1 MKIFVENL
9 EFVGHHGVYE
19 EEQREGRQF
28 QADLVVELRA
38 PEALE
43 TDDIDDTVDYRGL
56 ADTVLEIGRGPS
68 CHLIEHLGERML
80 DHVLGRFD
88 RVRRA
93 QLTLRKFATGVP
105 GAPECVGITMSK
117 QRSELRSDHSED

>member
-28 QADLVVELRA
+28 RADLWVELDR
-38 PEALE
+38 PEAVA
-43 TDDIDDTVDYRGL
+43 TDDIEDTVDYRGL
-56 ADTVLEIGRGPS
+56 ADTLLEIGRGPS
-68 CHLIEHLGERML
+68 CQLMERLGERML
-80 DHVLGRFD
+80 THLFERFP

-93 QLTLRKFATGVP
+93 ELKLRKYATGVP
-105 GAPECVGITMSK
+105 GAPECVGVEMTKERTTIDS
-117 QRSELRSDHSED
+117 

>member
-28 QADLVVELRA
+28 LADLVVELDSPDA
-38 PEALE
+38 VE

-56 ADTVLEIGRGPS
+56 ADTILEIGRGPS
-68 CHLIEHLGERML
+68 CHLIERLGERML
-80 DHVLGRFD
+80 EGLFD
-88 RVRRA
+88 RFVRIRHA
-93 QLTLRKFATGVP
+93 ELTLRKFATGVP
-105 GAPECVGITMSK
+105 GAPESVGITME
-117 QRSELRSDHSED
+117 QERTEDD